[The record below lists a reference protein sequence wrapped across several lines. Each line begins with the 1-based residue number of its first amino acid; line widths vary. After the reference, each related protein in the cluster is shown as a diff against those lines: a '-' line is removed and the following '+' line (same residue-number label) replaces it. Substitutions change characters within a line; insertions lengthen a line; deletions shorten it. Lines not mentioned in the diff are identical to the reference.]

1 MLSDMEHRITTL
13 VSKIQLSGISPHKVP
28 ETNAH
33 HHIHNWHSETINR
46 MRYARLC
53 ITFSYEKPDGF
64 TIKDLVYDLRIS
76 DVAVREMVAYSLKQ
90 EWLKKNLET
99 NRHKVTAYA
108 LEQNFKYTKWHM
120 YKAQKLISEL
130 NSLLTAYSQEAYDEK
145 PYFDPT
151 RFKENSK

>member
-1 MLSDMEHRITTL
+1 MEHRITTL
-13 VSKIQLSGISPHKVP
+13 VSKIQLSGINSHKVP

-33 HHIHNWHSETINR
+33 HHIHNWHSETLNR
-46 MRYARLC
+46 MRYGQLC
-53 ITFSYEKPDGF
+53 ITFSYEKQDGF

-76 DVAVREMVAYSLKQ
+76 DVAVRDMVAYSLKQ
-90 EWLKKNLET
+90 EWLQKNLET

-108 LEQNFKYTKWHM
+108 LEQNFKYTNWHM
-120 YKAQKLISEL
+120 EKAQKLISEL
-130 NSLLTAYSQEAYDEK
+130 NSLLTVYNQASYDGK